1 MQYRRFGRT
10 NLKIPVLSL
19 GGMRFQK
26 SWDQIDFSE
35 VSYEEQNKVENIIDL
50 ATQYGLSHVET
61 AKYYGTSEVQLGMC
75 FKNTK
80 KIPNIIQTKIPPNN
94 DPEIFERDVKTSI
107 EKLKVKKIDLLAI
120 HGINTAEHLHQAIRD
135 GGCIDIL
142 RNFLKENL
150 IGSIGFST
158 HGKSSLIEKA
168 ISTNLFDYV
177 NLHWYFINQENTNV
191 INLANKHDLG
201 VFIISPT
208 DKGGH
213 LHTPSRKM
221 MEFCKPLHPIVFN
234 DLFCLRNQNVHTL
247 SVGIAKDTDFALHLE
262 AVSLLSESEKYVPK
276 IINKLRQESIN
287 SLGLEWHQNWNRN
300 LPSWEYTPGNIN
312 IPVLLWLSNLIDWLG
327 MEGYARARY
336 QLLGNGS
343 HWFPGF
349 NANLLDVD
357 VSEGQLL
364 KVLEGHINPKKVIK
378 KLRNLK
384 EKFGDKNA
392 KRLSRKYLHNGFF
405 SGLPTFLG

>member
-26 SWDQIDFSE
+26 SWDQLDFSE
-35 VSYEEQNKVENIIDL
+35 VSNEEQNKVENILDL

-80 KIPNIIQTKIPPNN
+80 KIPNIIQTKIPPNS
-94 DPEIFERDVKTSI
+94 DPEIFERDVLSSI
-107 EKLKVKKIDLLAI
+107 KKLKVKKIDLLAI

-142 RNFLKENL
+142 RNFQKENL

-158 HGKSSLIEKA
+158 HGKCSLIEKA

-177 NLHWYFINQENTNV
+177 NLHWYFINQENTKV

-213 LHTPSRKM
+213 LHTPSSKM
-221 MEFCKPLHPIVFN
+221 LEFCKPLHPIVFN

-247 SVGIAKDTDFALHLE
+247 SVGIAKETDFALHLK

-287 SLGLEWHQNWNRN
+287 SLGLEWHHNWNRN

-384 EKFGDKNA
+384 EKFGDKNS
-392 KRLSRKYLHNGFF
+392 KRLSRK
-405 SGLPTFLG
+405 

>member
-26 SWDQIDFSE
+26 SWDQLDFSE
-35 VSYEEQNKVENIIDL
+35 VSYEEQNKVENILDH
-50 ATQYGLSHVET
+50 ARQYGLSHVET

-80 KIPNIIQTKIPPNN
+80 KIPNIIQTKIPPNS
-94 DPEIFERDVKTSI
+94 DPEIFERDVLSSF

-142 RNFLKENL
+142 RNFQKENL

-158 HGKSSLIEKA
+158 HGKSSLIENA

-177 NLHWYFINQENTNV
+177 NLHWYFINQENTKV

-221 MEFCKPLHPIVFN
+221 LEFCKPLHPIVFN
-234 DLFCLRNQNVHTL
+234 DLFCLRNQKVHTL
-247 SVGIAKDTDFALHLE
+247 SVGIAKETDFALHLE

-276 IINKLRQESIN
+276 IINKLRQESIS

-384 EKFGDKNA
+384 EKFGDKSA
-392 KRLSRKYLHNGFF
+392 KRLSRK
-405 SGLPTFLG
+405 

>member
-10 NLKIPVLSL
+10 NLKIPILSL

-26 SWDQIDFSE
+26 SWDQLDFSAI
-35 VSYEEQNKVENIIDL
+35 SYKEQNKLENILNL
-50 ATQYGLSHVET
+50 ANKYGLSHVET
-61 AKYYGTSEVQLGMC
+61 AKYYGTSEVQLGMA
-75 FKNTK
+75 FKNTN

-94 DPEIFERDVKTSI
+94 DPTIFEKDVITSI

-120 HGINTAEHLHQAIRD
+120 HGINTKEHLNQAVRD

-142 RNFLKENL
+142 RNFQKENL
-150 IGSIGFST
+150 IGFIGFST

-177 NLHWYFINQENTNV
+177 NLHWYYINQENTKV
-191 INLANKHDLG
+191 INLANKFDLG

-213 LHTPSRKM
+213 LHTPSKKM
-221 MEFCKPLHPIVFN
+221 LELCSPLHPIVFN

-247 SVGIAKDTDFALHLE
+247 SVGVAQESDFDLHLE
-262 AVSLLSESEKYVPK
+262 AVSLLSETEHYVPK
-276 IINKLRQESIN
+276 IVNRLREESIN
-287 SLGLEWHQNWNRN
+287 ALGLEWYQNWNRN

-312 IPVLLWLSNLIDWLG
+312 IPILIWLSNLIDWLD
-327 MEGYARARY
+327 MEGFARARY

-343 HWFPGF
+343 HWFPGC

-357 VSEGQLL
+357 ISEGQLL
-364 KVLEGHINPKKVIK
+364 KVLEGHINPKKVIR
-378 KLRNLK
+378 KLRTLK
-384 EKFGDKNA
+384 EKFGDKSA
-392 KRLSRKYLHNGFF
+392 KRLSKK
-405 SGLPTFLG
+405 

>member
-1 MQYRRFGRT
+1 MKYRRFGRT

-26 SWDQIDFSE
+26 SWDQLDSSE
-35 VSYEEQNKVENIIDL
+35 ISYEEQNKVEIIL
-50 ATQYGLSHVET
+50 NQANKYGFSHIET
-61 AKYYGTSEVQLGMC
+61 AKYYGTSEVQLGMG
-75 FKNTK
+75 FKNMK
-80 KIPNIIQTKIPPNN
+80 KIPNIIQTKIPPNSN
-94 DPEIFERDVKTSI
+94 PEIFERDVLTSI

-120 HGINTAEHLHQAIRD
+120 HGINTAEHLHQAIRY

-142 RNFLKENL
+142 RNLQKENL

-177 NLHWYFINQENTNV
+177 NLHWYFINQENTTV
-191 INLANKHDLG
+191 IDLANKYDLG

-213 LHTPSRKM
+213 LHTPSTKM
-221 MEFCKPLHPIVFN
+221 LELCSPLHPIVFN
-234 DLFCLRNQNVHTL
+234 DLFCLRNKNVHTL
-247 SVGIAKDTDFALHLE
+247 SVGIAKEADFDLHLE
-262 AVSLLSESEKYVPK
+262 AVSLLSESEYYIPN
-276 IINKLRQESIN
+276 IINRLMQESIN
-287 SLGLEWHQNWNRN
+287 TLGLEWYQNWNIN
-300 LPSWEYTPGNIN
+300 LPSWEQVPGNIN
-312 IPVLLWLSNLIDWLG
+312 IRVLLWLSNLIDWLD
-327 MEGYARARY
+327 MEGFARARY

-343 HWFPGF
+343 HWFPGC
-349 NANLLDVD
+349 NANLIDVD

-378 KLRNLK
+378 KLRTLK
-384 EKFGDKNA
+384 EKFGDNVTE
-392 KRLSRKYLHNGFF
+392 RLSKK
-405 SGLPTFLG
+405 

>member
-10 NLKIPVLSL
+10 NLKIPILSL

-26 SWDQIDFSE
+26 SWDQVDFSDI
-35 VSYEEQNKVENIIDL
+35 SYEEQNKLENILNL
-50 ATQYGLSHVET
+50 ASKYGLSHVET
-61 AKYYGTSEVQLGMC
+61 AKHYGTSELQLGMG

-80 KIPNIIQTKIPPNN
+80 KIPNIIQTKIPPNS
-94 DPEIFERDVKTSI
+94 DPKIFERDVMTSI

-120 HGINTAEHLHQAIRD
+120 HGINTDEHLHQSIRD

-142 RNFLKENL
+142 RNLQKVNL

-177 NLHWYFINQENTNV
+177 NLHWYFINQENTKV
-191 INLANKHDLG
+191 INLANKYDLG

-213 LHTPSRKM
+213 LHTPSTKM
-221 MEFCKPLHPIVFN
+221 LEICSPLHPIVFN
-234 DLFCLRNQNVHTL
+234 DLFCLRNKNVHTL
-247 SVGIAKDTDFALHLE
+247 SVGIAKEADFDLHLE
-262 AVSLLSESEKYVPK
+262 AVSLLSESEHYIPK
-276 IINKLRQESIN
+276 IINRLRQESIN
-287 SLGLEWHQNWNRN
+287 TLGLEWYQNWNQN

-312 IPVLLWLSNLIDWLG
+312 IPVLLWLSNLIDCLD
-327 MEGYARARY
+327 MEGFAKARY
-336 QLLGNGS
+336 QLLGNGG
-343 HWFPGF
+343 HWFPGS
-349 NANLLDVD
+349 NSNLLDID

-364 KVLEGHINPKKVIK
+364 KFLEGHINPKKVIK
-378 KLRNLK
+378 KLRILK
-384 EKFGDKNA
+384 EKFGDKLT
-392 KRLSRKYLHNGFF
+392 KRLSTK
-405 SGLPTFLG
+405 

>member
-26 SWDQIDFSE
+26 SWDQLDFSE
-35 VSYEEQNKVENIIDL
+35 VSYEEQSKVENILDF

-80 KIPNIIQTKIPPNN
+80 KIPNIIQTKIPPNS
-94 DPEIFERDVKTSI
+94 DPEIFERDVLSSI

-142 RNFLKENL
+142 RNFQKENL
-150 IGSIGFST
+150 IGFIGFST
-158 HGKSSLIEKA
+158 HGKPSLIEKA

-177 NLHWYFINQENTNV
+177 NLHWYYINQENTKV

-221 MEFCKPLHPIVFN
+221 LEFCKPLHPIVFN

-247 SVGIAKDTDFALHLE
+247 SVGIAKETDFALHLE

-357 VSEGQLL
+357 VSERELL
-364 KVLEGHINPKKVIK
+364 KVLEDHINPKKVIK
-378 KLRNLK
+378 KLRILK
-384 EKFGDKNA
+384 EKFGDKNV
-392 KRLSRKYLHNGFF
+392 KRLSRK
-405 SGLPTFLG
+405 

>member
-26 SWDQIDFSE
+26 SWDQLDFSE
-35 VSYEEQNKVENIIDL
+35 VSYEEQNKVENILDL

-80 KIPNIIQTKIPPNN
+80 KIPNIIQTKIPPNS
-94 DPEIFERDVKTSI
+94 DPEIFERDVLSSI

-142 RNFLKENL
+142 RNFQKENL

-177 NLHWYFINQENTNV
+177 NLHWYFINQENTKV

-221 MEFCKPLHPIVFN
+221 LEFCKPLHPIVFN

-247 SVGIAKDTDFALHLE
+247 SVGIAKETDFVLHLE

-287 SLGLEWHQNWNRN
+287 SLGLEWHLNWYRN
-300 LPSWEYTPGNIN
+300 LPSWENSPGYIN

-392 KRLSRKYLHNGFF
+392 KRLSRK
-405 SGLPTFLG
+405 

>member
-26 SWDQIDFSE
+26 SWDQLDFSK
-35 VSYEEQNKVENIIDL
+35 VSYEEQNKVENILDL

-80 KIPNIIQTKIPPNN
+80 KIPNIIQTKIPPNS
-94 DPEIFERDVKTSI
+94 DPEIFERDVLSSI
-107 EKLKVKKIDLLAI
+107 EKLQVKKIDLLAI

-142 RNFLKENL
+142 RNFQKENL

-177 NLHWYFINQENTNV
+177 NLHWYFINQENINV

-221 MEFCKPLHPIVFN
+221 LEFCKPLHPIVFN

-247 SVGIAKDTDFALHLE
+247 SVGIAKETDFALHLE

-287 SLGLEWHQNWNRN
+287 CLGLEWHQNWNRN
-300 LPSWEYTPGNIN
+300 LPSWENTPGNIN

-357 VSEGQLL
+357 VSEGQLF
-364 KVLEGHINPKKVIK
+364 KVLEGHINPKKVIR

-392 KRLSRKYLHNGFF
+392 KRLSKE
-405 SGLPTFLG
+405 

>member
-1 MQYRRFGRT
+1 MEYRRFGRT

-26 SWDQIDFSE
+26 SWDQLDFSE
-35 VSYEEQNKVENIIDL
+35 VSNEEQNKVENILDL

-80 KIPNIIQTKIPPNN
+80 KIPNIIQTKIPPNS
-94 DPEIFERDVKTSI
+94 DPKIFERDVLSSI

-142 RNFLKENL
+142 RNFQKENL

-177 NLHWYFINQENTNV
+177 NLHWYFINQENTKV

-221 MEFCKPLHPIVFN
+221 LEFCKPLHPIVFN

-247 SVGIAKDTDFALHLE
+247 SVGIAKETDFALHLE

-312 IPVLLWLSNLIDWLG
+312 IPVLIWLSNLIDWLG
-327 MEGYARARY
+327 MEEYARARY

-357 VSEGQLL
+357 VSEGQLM

-392 KRLSRKYLHNGFF
+392 KRLSRK
-405 SGLPTFLG
+405 